1 MAITVND
8 KDLGMVTAYAYALS
22 KGYTGTEEEFAELMA
37 SYATVAQEAAQS
49 ASNAALSASGAADS
63 AAAAAGSATDA
74 GNSASAAEGSASDAA
89 QSKTDAAGSAQN
101 AHASADAAAGSA
113 SAASGSATSA
123 ANSASAAATSET
135 NAASSAN
142 AAAGS
147 ANDAS
152 GSASAAAGSAAGAA
166 DSATAAAGSAAE
178 AKAFAH
184 AVSYEQQTLTDG
196 QKAQARTNIGA
207 GSTQEL
213 DELKSALEDSD
224 TIALLHMDEINDT
237 VQSIVF
243 DSVGNV
249 STITHVRNNVM
260 IREDEFA
267 FGDGTITEVRTLN
280 TGETLTIVTNT
291 NTLQT
296 TITYAAA

>member
-1 MAITVND
+1 MTIDELISLGILTAND
-8 KDLGMVTAYAYALS
+8 EIPVWDT
-22 KGYTGTEEEFAELMA
+22 
-37 SYATVAQEAAQS
+37 EAA
-49 ASNAALSASGAADS
+49 GEP
-63 AAAAAGSATDA
+63 T
-74 GNSASAAEGSASDAA
+74 
-89 QSKTDAAGSAQN
+89 KKISAQN
-101 AHASADAAAGSA
+101 L
-113 SAASGSATSA
+113 AASVATLA
-123 ANSASAAATSET
+123 DLVGEAELTAKLADKADKADV
-135 NAASSAN
+135 
-142 AAAGS
+142 
-147 ANDAS
+147 DA
-152 GSASAAAGSAAGAA
+152 
-166 DSATAAAGSAAE
+166 
-178 AKAFAH
+178 
-184 AVSYEQQTLTDG
+184 
-196 QKAQARTNIGA
+196 
-207 GSTQEL
+207 L
-213 DELKSALEDSD
+213 DEEVDNLKSALEDSD